1 MQSKKANQQLKT
13 IDSLDVDKKGNIV
26 LTRERPKVR
35 DIARRTP
42 RLSTV
47 KDGSRSG
54 VASTA
59 NETRFLQRKID
70 NAIKDKVI
78 QDTDNYVKR
87 NDYRMID
94 KLPPIKRLKVLL
106 GLEEKPKLSI
116 ADKKELLGE
125 SQYYARKD
133 VQSRKPDSIY
143 TKPYTSKERQVIDA
157 LSQLTTKKPRIKT
170 LKGDDKINALFAAS
184 DRTLKNAKL
193 SFDESDYVLPQMRTL
208 RGEDK
213 TNAMINATK
222 NSLTKRSINKQRLPF
237 PNPRPPFPFPFYEEK
252 RFRSSSLENKQQA
265 INDKVKRGLP
275 LPDYMKEYL
284 RFSRPARGS
293 LNPMRRF
300 RLKSRRAP

>member
-35 DIARRTP
+35 DIVRRTP

-54 VASTA
+54 VVSTA

-78 QDTDNYVKR
+78 QDTDNYVKS
-87 NDYRMID
+87 NDQRMLE

-106 GLEEKPKLSI
+106 GLEKKPKSSI

-125 SQYYARKD
+125 SQYYARKN
-133 VQSRKPDSIY
+133 VENQLRPTSIY
-143 TKPYTSKERQVIDA
+143 TKPSTSKERQVIDV
-157 LSQLTTKKPRIKT
+157 LNQL
-170 LKGDDKINALFAAS
+170 
-184 DRTLKNAKL
+184 NAKKT
-193 SFDESDYVLPQMRTL
+193 SMRTL

-213 TNAMINATK
+213 TNAIINDTK
-222 NSLTKRSINKQRLPF
+222 NSLTKRSINKHR
-237 PNPRPPFPFPFYEEK
+237 Y
-252 RFRSSSLENKQQA
+252 NK
-265 INDKVKRGLP
+265 
-275 LPDYMKEYL
+275 Y
-284 RFSRPARGS
+284 F
-293 LNPMRRF
+293 
-300 RLKSRRAP
+300 